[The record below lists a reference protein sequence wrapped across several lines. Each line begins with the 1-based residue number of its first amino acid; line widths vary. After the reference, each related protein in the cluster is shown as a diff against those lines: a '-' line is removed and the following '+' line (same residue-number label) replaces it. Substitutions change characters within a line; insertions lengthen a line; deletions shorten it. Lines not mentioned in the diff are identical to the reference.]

1 MGRLEDRFAVI
12 TGGASGI
19 GRAIAEA
26 YLVEGAEVLI
36 ADSNAKQAGQTAKEL
51 QRFGKVHAFA
61 CDVTKLNDVQA
72 LSDEALR
79 VLGKVNVLINNAGLS
94 GRGLISEIEEDT
106 IDALLNVNLK
116 GVIILSLIHI

>member
-36 ADSNAKQAGQTAKEL
+36 ADLNARLAAQTAKNCKDL
-51 QRFGKVHAFA
+51 VR
-61 CDVTKLNDVQA
+61 
-72 LSDEALR
+72 R
-79 VLGKVNVLINNAGLS
+79 MLILAMLPN
-94 GRGLISEIEEDT
+94 
-106 IDALLNVNLK
+106 
-116 GVIILSLIHI
+116 